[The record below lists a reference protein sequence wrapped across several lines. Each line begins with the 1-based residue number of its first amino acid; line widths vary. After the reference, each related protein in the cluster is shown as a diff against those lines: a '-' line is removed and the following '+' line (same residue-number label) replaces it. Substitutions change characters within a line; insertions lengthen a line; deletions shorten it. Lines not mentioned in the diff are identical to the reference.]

1 MAVQVETEVAKINK
15 MAQGLESKVR
25 TENKIQATL
34 DSYWDSAFDGDM
46 AGLFYDSIPR
56 GLQGDA
62 RVTGEALIKLNQ
74 MKNRLKEFNP
84 SITEEE
90 INAYLASRLI
100 DSIMDKGKYTTKTD
114 NTGVETSIRS
124 DNLGNPEISL
134 AYMEQDKTKQMLA
147 ALDVD
152 SDHYDGILATVGYLT
167 LVKGFKDSASAVNP
181 QLPATRYTDA
191 GIMARAFNYARGMVS
206 AEYILVEAGFR
217 IMRDNDVDII
227 NWLLNDKGAA
237 QFMLRI
243 IEDDKEVEYI
253 TTNDAKTFY
262 NRMRAYMARVLA
274 EKGQRIDSSWMG
286 TQPEEGEE

>member
-1 MAVQVETEVAKINK
+1 MV
-15 MAQGLESKVR
+15 
-25 TENKIQATL
+25 
-34 DSYWDSAFDGDM
+34 
-46 AGLFYDSIPR
+46 GLFYDSIPR

-62 RVTGEALIKLNQ
+62 KITGEAIIKLDQ
-74 MKNRLKEFNP
+74 MKKRLLKFNP
-84 SITEEE
+84 KITEKE
-90 INAYLASRLI
+90 IDAYLASRLI

-114 NTGVETSIRS
+114 NTGVEAATRA

-134 AYMEQDKTKQMLA
+134 AYMEQDKTKQMLKT
-147 ALDVD
+147 LGVD

-217 IMRDNDVDII
+217 IMRDNDIEII

-237 QFMLRI
+237 EFMLRI
-243 IEDDKEVEYI
+243 IEDSKRGEFI

-262 NRMRAYMARVLA
+262 NRMRAYIARVLA

-286 TQPEEGEE
+286 PPPEEGEE